1 MPPDNVTPRGEAA
14 AIESDHASIS
24 DVVGNKEQTL
34 AKKLFGSQPFWVTV
48 ALFILIM
55 VMVAAEP
62 TFGTSNNVGNIAR
75 NFAPFGIMA
84 IGMTMV
90 IITGGIDLSVGSVMG
105 LVAIVAGLFL
115 TWDYAW
121 YVAFAMG
128 MLTGLIC
135 GAVNGFFVAYVG
147 MPSFVVTLGML
158 SLARS
163 LAVVFSQNQ
172 MLYKFG
178 HHAPI
183 VKAIGQAKWP
193 LREPAGWAPAWVP
206 EISSHFWIMVL
217 IALFVGFV
225 FNFTAWGRHLF
236 AIGGNEPAARMTG
249 VPVNWIKFQTYVFSA
264 FTAAVASLLLLGYN
278 GSAINAMGTGYELRV
293 IAATVIGGANLMGGA
308 GTAYGAIVGS
318 ALLEVIRNALLMAGI
333 DSNWQGAFVGAFIV
347 LAVLLGMLTT
357 DRSFVSTV
365 FGNWFHKKHR

>member
-1 MPPDNVTPRGEAA
+1 VPPDQPMATEP
-14 AIESDHASIS
+14 SHAVLT
-24 DVVGNKEQTL
+24 DVVGVKERTL
-34 AKKLFGSQPFWVTV
+34 LKAVWASQPFWVTV
-48 ALFILIM
+48 ALFVLIVIM
-55 VMVAAEP
+55 TISEP
-62 TFGTSNNVGNIAR
+62 TFGTANNIGNVAR

-84 IGMTMV
+84 LGMTVV

-115 TWDYAW
+115 TWEYPW
-121 YVAFAMG
+121 YVAFFMG
-128 MLTGLIC
+128 LLTGVAC
-135 GAVNGFFVAYVG
+135 GVVNGFFVAYVG

-163 LAVVFSQNQ
+163 LAVVFSANQ

-178 HHAPI
+178 PDAPT

-193 LREPAGWAPAWVP
+193 LHPPLGWAPAWLP
-206 EISSHFWIMVL
+206 EISSHFWVMVIL
-217 IALFVGFV
+217 GLFVGFV

-249 VPVNWIKFQTYVFSA
+249 VPVNWIKFQAYVFSA
-264 FTAAVASLLLLGYN
+264 FTATVASLLLLGYT
-278 GSAINAMGTGYELRV
+278 GSAINAMGQGYELRV

-308 GTAYGAIVGS
+308 GTAYGAIIGS

-347 LAVLLGMLTT
+347 LAVLLGMLTS
-357 DRSFVSTV
+357 DRSFLSTI
-365 FGNWFHKKHR
+365 FGNWFQKKHR